1 MNARRHLRIALA
13 LLCALLA
20 LSVAQGAPASADQP
34 KRGGTL
40 RLWEPT
46 DLRTLDPAIAYDTAS
61 EPVVRLLFRGL
72 LEYDDGVNLVPGQA
86 QDWNISLDGK
96 TYTFHLRPGIRFS
109 NGREVEA
116 EDYVYTLQ
124 RILSPAIASPGQGFF
139 TAIAGAQ
146 AFVDGKA
153 TNVTGLSAPDKHT
166 LIIRLQQPLFTF
178 RYSLAMTFA
187 DVVPRDIARR
197 YGKENFQYHLV
208 GTGPYLLAE
217 WRRGV
222 RWRLARNSYYTGPDG
237 YVDAVDIMVGG
248 DATTA
253 TMMLERNELDQVQAT
268 PADAV
273 RFERDPKLRS
283 WLVPVSTANTDYIF
297 MNTEMPPF
305 DNVLVRR
312 AVNYAINKARLTR
325 LTGDFAIVAHGIVPP
340 AMSWTN
346 ASLTQYDYDPDQA
359 RALLRQAGFPNGF
372 KTKFSFMG
380 DSPTFPR
387 LAQDIQQDL
396 SQVGI
401 DAAMDPINSA
411 VFDESAC
418 TRHKLP
424 FGTWGWFQDYPDPSD
439 FLDVLFNGRYIVESD
454 CNDVAFYNSTNV
466 NQVLDQADASLDS
479 AERTRRYRHAEDL
492 IMRDA
497 PWVPLMHEVLPMVY
511 SPRVHGTQPHPVWLW
526 RYEWMWLDLQ

>member
-1 MNARRHLRIALA
+1 MNASRHIRIVLA
-13 LLCALLA
+13 FLCAMLA
-20 LSVAQGAPASADQP
+20 FSAAAAPSDQP

-40 RLWEPT
+40 HLWEPT

-72 LEYDDGVNLVPGQA
+72 LEYDDGVNLVLGQA
-86 QDWNISLDGK
+86 QDWNISPDGK
-96 TYTFHLRPGIRFS
+96 TYTFHLRPGIKFS

-116 EDYVYTLQ
+116 ADYVYTLQ
-124 RILSPAIASPGQGFF
+124 RILDPATDSPGQGFF
-139 TAIAGAQ
+139 TDIAGAQ
-146 AFVDGKA
+146 KFVDGKA
-153 TNVTGLSAPDKHT
+153 TNVTGLIAPDKHT
-166 LIIRLQQPLFTF
+166 LIVQLEQPLFTF

-187 DVVPRDIARR
+187 DVVPRDIAGR
-197 YGKENFQYHLV
+197 YGKDFQYHLV
-208 GTGPYLLAE
+208 GTGPYSLVE

-222 RWRLARNSYYTGPDG
+222 RWRLARNSYYIGPDG

-248 DATTA
+248 DSTTA
-253 TMMLERNELDQVQAT
+253 TMMLERNELDTVQAT
-268 PADAV
+268 PPDAV

-297 MNTEMPPF
+297 MNTEIPPF

-346 ASLTQYDYDPDQA
+346 ATLTQYAYDPDQA
-359 RALLRQAGFPNGF
+359 RALLRQAGFTNGL

-401 DAAMDPINSA
+401 DAEMDPINSA
-411 VFDESAC
+411 AFEVAAGE
-418 TRHKLP
+418 RHKLA
-424 FGTWGWFQDYPDPSD
+424 FGVWGWFQDYPDPSD
-439 FLDVLFNGRYIVESD
+439 FLDVLFNGRYIIESD
-454 CNDVAFYNSTNV
+454 CNNTAFYNHTNV
-466 NQVLDQADASLDS
+466 NQLLDQANASLD
-479 AERTRRYRHAEDL
+479 AGERTRLYRQAEDL

-511 SPRVHGTQPHPVWLW
+511 NPRVHGTQPHPVWLY
-526 RYEWMWLDLQ
+526 RYEWMWLDPQ